1 MLSDELITSV
11 SNNTVKRIRS
21 LRQRRGRMEQS
32 AFWVEGIRIVAEAIQ
47 TGAELEC
54 LVVAPELL
62 HSEFANGLIAANRD
76 VRRINVSAQVFA
88 SLSGKEGPQGLA
100 AVIRQRW
107 ENLEALQLQPADL
120 WVALDA
126 PQDPGNLGTI
136 MRTAD
141 AVGAA
146 GLILVGHSADPYD
159 PSAVRASMGSLFA
172 LRLIQT
178 DLDSFLAWRQS
189 NSVNLVG
196 TAGGAALHYRQASYQ
211 RPLILLSGSE
221 RQGLPLQLQDACD
234 QLVRIP
240 MVGRCDSL
248 NLAVATSV
256 VLYQAF
262 AEIEAQS

>member
-1 MLSDELITSV
+1 MSDQLITSV
-11 SNNTVKRIRS
+11 SNSTVKRIRL
-21 LRQRRGRMEQS
+21 LRQRRERMEQGV
-32 AFWVEGIRIVAEAIQ
+32 FFVEGIRVVAEAIQ
-47 TGAELEC
+47 TGADLEY

-62 HSEFANGLIAANRD
+62 SSDFAQGLIAAKQH
-76 VRRINVSAQVFA
+76 VRRLNVSSQVFA

-100 AVIRQRW
+100 AVIKQRW
-107 ENLEALQLQPADL
+107 ESLQDLQLQSDDL

-141 AVGAA
+141 AVGAV
-146 GLILVGHSADPYD
+146 GLILIGNSADPYD
-159 PSAVRASMGSLFA
+159 PGAVRASMGSLFA

-178 DLDSFLAWRQS
+178 DLDSFLAWRHS
-189 NSVNLVG
+189 TSVHLVG

-221 RQGLPLQLQDACD
+221 RQGLPQQLQNDCD

-262 AEIEAQS
+262 AQHAE